1 MDAVVGGNR
10 RKRCDVASHREKTHI
25 CAKRADVGTNFL
37 LIPTTYK
44 FSSTAFRYFQNSST
58 DVISTRSLGL
68 CGLSIC
74 GPKEI
79 ICMPGYFS
87 PMTPHSSPACMAISF
102 GSLPKVFL

>member
-1 MDAVVGGNR
+1 MRSLARMDGR
-10 RKRCDVASHREKTHI
+10 DVMSCVMKAKTHI
-25 CAKRADVGTNFL
+25 YQLRADVGHRFVIVLNYT
-37 LIPTTYK
+37 
-44 FSSTAFRYFQNSST
+44 FSKTAFRYFQKSST
-58 DVISTRSLGL
+58 EDISTRSLGL

-87 PMTPHSSPACMAISF
+87 PMTPHSTPACMAMRR